1 MNIIEEIFKS
11 YERNNWH
18 IDSKQHFFDESQEI
32 LNEYI
37 DNKVKSLLNHSST
50 QLKDKHTPTFEDW
63 AVLNG
68 YTDVTFSKIKRGAE
82 WFDYMKVREIY
93 NNEIENL

>member
-50 QLKDKHTPTFEDW
+50 QLKDKHTPTFEEVKHLENKHN
-63 AVLNG
+63 VLNNLID
-68 YTDVTFSKIKRGAE
+68 TKTT
-82 WFDYMKVREIY
+82 KVKLQIFE
-93 NNEIENL
+93 NGKWIEVNL